1 MVFIIP
7 GVAASGYPGVEATG
21 GTITQY
27 SSGGITY
34 RVHTF
39 NSVGT
44 TNFVVTANGTI
55 DYLVVAGG
63 CSGGAGRAS
72 PFTEWPGG
80 GGAGG
85 FVEGNFS
92 VVSGTTYPIVVGAG
106 GTGVSAFSPS
116 EAPRNGNN
124 GSNSTA
130 FGKTAIGGGAGA
142 SASRTG
148 FSGGSG
154 GGASGRQDATPD
166 DLDHA
171 GGSGQQPGSAS
182 GGFGNNGGKSSNDSS
197 SITQGGGGGGA
208 GGAGDQGFIPGP
220 GGTGNGGSGKASSIS
235 GTSITYAAG
244 GAGSNGSN
252 GTGYGNPGSGTAALR
267 GGGTTVNG
275 FNGIVIVRY
284 QLF

>member
-21 GTITQY
+21 GTETTY
-27 SSGGITY
+27 TSGGITY
-34 RVHTF
+34 KVHTF
-39 NSVGT
+39 SSVGT
-44 TNFVVTANGTI
+44 TNFVVSANGTV
-55 DYLVVAGG
+55 DYLIVAGG
-63 CSGGAGRAS
+63 GSGGAGRAS

-85 FVEGNFS
+85 FVEGTFN
-92 VVSGTTYPIVVGAG
+92 VTTGTYPIVVGAG
-106 GTGVSAFSPS
+106 GAGVSAFSPS

-130 FGKTAIGGGAGA
+130 FSKTAIGGGAGA
-142 SASRTG
+142 AASRTG

-166 DLDHA
+166 DA
-171 GGSGQQPGSAS
+171 VFVGGTGQQPGSAS
-182 GGFGNNGGKSSNDSS
+182 GGFGNNGGKSENDSTN
-197 SITQGGGGGGA
+197 ITQGGGGGGA
-208 GGAGDQGFIPGP
+208 GSAGDQGNIPGQ

>member
-1 MVFIIP
+1 MLLGI
-7 GVAASGYPGVEATG
+7 ASSYEGVEATG
-21 GTITQY
+21 GTETTY
-27 SSGGITY
+27 TSGGLTY
-34 RVHTF
+34 KVHTF
-39 NSVGT
+39 SSTGT
-44 TNFVVTANGTI
+44 GSFVVGNGGTVN
-55 DYLVVAGG
+55 YLIVAGG
-63 CSGGAGRAS
+63 GSGGAGRAT

-85 FVEGNFS
+85 FVEGDFS
-92 VVSGTTYPIVVGAG
+92 VATGTTYSIVVGAG

-116 EAPRNGNN
+116 EAARNGNN
-124 GSNSTA
+124 GANSTA
-130 FGKTAIGGGAGA
+130 FNLTAIGGGAGA

-148 FSGGSG
+148 FAGGSG

-197 SITQGGGGGGA
+197 DITKGGGGGGA
-208 GGAGDQGFIPGP
+208 GSAGDQGFIPGQ

-244 GAGSNGSN
+244 GGGSDSSN
-252 GTGYGNPGSGTAALR
+252 GTGYGNPGSGTKGLR

-284 QLF
+284 RVY